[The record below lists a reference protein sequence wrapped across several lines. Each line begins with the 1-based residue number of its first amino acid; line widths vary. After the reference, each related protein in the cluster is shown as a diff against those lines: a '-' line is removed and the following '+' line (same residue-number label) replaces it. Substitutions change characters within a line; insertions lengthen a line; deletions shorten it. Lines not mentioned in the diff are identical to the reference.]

1 MFDLSK
7 IFDLSKKFAPPDT
20 LLKSNNYCTQ
30 YVVSTFASKWEYP
43 FKDHVR
49 NKETHNAKRKK
60 KLFFDRR
67 QAWNRRRKGGVGVSS
82 RLCNRMLPNVV
93 AVAYFYRE
101 FHTHT
106 NTHYGRNCKILS
118 KNYDHLFTFLKN
130 T

>member
-1 MFDLSK
+1 MFDLCK

-60 KLFFDRR
+60 KLFFR
-67 QAWNRRRKGGVGVSS
+67 QETGLKQEKEGRGRSFFSA
-82 RLCNRMLPNVV
+82 LQQDV
-93 AVAYFYRE
+93 A
-101 FHTHT
+101 
-106 NTHYGRNCKILS
+106 
-118 KNYDHLFTFLKN
+118 
-130 T
+130 